1 MRDGRAKRD
10 GIDAKLC
17 TEKLSP
23 WDYLKKKLKLLPKSL
38 VRLEKI
44 DGTIINQFLQ
54 QQQQQQT
61 FLQGLSYFNL
71 LSCQNILKTLLP
83 QISNSH
89 TDWKDAR
96 YR

>member
-1 MRDGRAKRD
+1 MRDGRAIRD

-23 WDYLKKKLKLLPKSL
+23 WDYLKKRLKLLPKSL

-44 DGTIINQFLQ
+44 DGNIINQFLQ
-54 QQQQQQT
+54 QRQT